1 MAFRLFARKEQQV
14 VAQDNLLPIVQKISI
29 GLIKSTLLG
38 STITNTMDL
47 IDSNFSRIK
56 DETTSV
62 ATAIEEIDAT
72 IRDMSGNVSS
82 INTQVQDMV
91 RHNDTLDVELGKR
104 VEDISRQQEKVTEVV
119 NNIQNLGAATENIGN
134 IVVSISDIADQ
145 TNLLAL
151 NAAIEAARVG
161 DKGRGFA
168 VVADEVRKL
177 AQKTEKLTKGIADI
191 LEDLKEKVTTAVGE
205 VDKISEI
212 ITAFEQDIKSIR
224 STFENTKVLSDNV
237 GDSVNNL
244 SSAIEEQSQVLT
256 DVTKRVS
263 LVVSTLEEAHKV
275 FSTVAKVNVEIN
287 KMVRF

>member
-1 MAFRLFARKEQQV
+1 MALRLFKKKDHV
-14 VAQDNLLPIVQKISI
+14 VTQQDNFLPVIQKIST
-29 GLIKSTLLG
+29 GLVKSTLLG
-38 STITNTMDL
+38 STVTNTMDL

-82 INTQVQDMV
+82 INTQVQEMV
-91 RHNDTLDVELGKR
+91 RQNDTLNEELGRR
-104 VEDISRQQEKVTEVV
+104 VEDISRQHQKVTEVV

-134 IVVSISDIADQ
+134 IVFSISDIADQ

-177 AQKTEKLTKGIADI
+177 AQKTEKLTKDIANI
-191 LEDLKEKVTTAVGE
+191 LEDLKEKVTMAVGE

-237 GDSVNNL
+237 GDAVNNL

-263 LVVSTLEEAHKV
+263 VVVSTLEEAHKV
-275 FSTVAKVNVEIN
+275 FSTVAKVNQEIN

>member
-91 RHNDTLDVELGKR
+91 RHNDTLDIELGKR

-287 KMVRF
+287 KMVKF

>member
-29 GLIKSTLLG
+29 GLIKSTILG

-91 RHNDTLDVELGKR
+91 RHNDTLDIELGKR

>member
-1 MAFRLFARKEQQV
+1 MAFRLFVRKDRQV
-14 VAQDNLLPIVQKISI
+14 VSQDNFLPVIQKIST

-38 STITNTMDL
+38 STITNTMNL
-47 IDSNFSRIK
+47 IDSNFTRVK

-62 ATAIEEIDAT
+62 ATAMEEIDTT
-72 IRDMSGNVSS
+72 IRDMSGNVSA
-82 INTQVQDMV
+82 INAQVQEMV
-91 RHNDTLDVELGKR
+91 RQNDALDTELGRR
-104 VEDISRQQEKVTEVV
+104 VEDISRQQEKVTGVIKS
-119 NNIQNLGAATENIGN
+119 IQNLGAATENIGN
-134 IVVSISDIADQ
+134 IVFSISDIADQ

-177 AQKTEKLTKGIADI
+177 AQKTEKLTKDITNI

-212 ITAFEQDIKSIR
+212 ITAFEQDIRAIR
-224 STFENTKVLSDNV
+224 STFENTKVLSDKV
-237 GDSVNNL
+237 GDSINSL

-263 LVVSTLEEAHKV
+263 LVVSTLDEAHRV

-287 KMVRF
+287 RVIKF